1 MIGIPQAP
9 APALF
14 HLPFFQKLPPRPVI
28 QLAKLLAQHFGIDPA
43 RRAYAVIARE
53 YLLAQIARIGA
64 QLPFMHAIRRTESPA
79 SARDF
84 DRAPAAEHSA
94 VWPAWQRAHVCPSA
108 FGGSLGAGRQF
119 RLATRS
125 PCRACRR

>member
-14 HLPFFQKLPPRPVI
+14 HLPFFQKLPPCPVI

-43 RRAYAVIARE
+43 RRAYAAIPGQD
-53 YLLAQIARIGA
+53 LLAQIARIGA
-64 QLPFMHAIRRTESPA
+64 QLPLMYTVRGTESPA
-79 SARDF
+79 AARHF
-84 DRAPAAEHSA
+84 DRAPAAQGA
-94 VWPAWQRAHVCPSA
+94 AIWPAWQHAHVRPSA

-125 PCRACRR
+125 PGRACRR